1 MQQVTNHPTPES
13 LIAELEIALDCVP
26 FATTAEW
33 DKGHKYAAD
42 IALKIVRQHESD
54 TAAEW
59 QPIETAPKHK
69 ILLLYALIDTE
80 TGNWKM
86 GTGHYGDN
94 GIWTWDGTY
103 LDKWYH
109 RKPTHWMSLPKAPK
123 FIIEPTRTSG
133 GSHD

>member
-13 LIAELEIALDCVP
+13 LIQALS
-26 FATTAEW
+26 
-33 DKGHKYAAD
+33 
-42 IALKIVRQHESD
+42 ALHDSANPAFYNWNVAVTRCIEIVRQHESD

-69 ILLLYALIDTE
+69 ILLLYALIDKE
-80 TGNWKM
+80 TGSWDM

-109 RKPTHWMSLPKAPK
+109 RKPTHWMSLPKPPK
-123 FIIEPTRTSG
+123 FIVEPTRTSG